1 MRPEWETHAWDRSA
15 EGGYTAEKSGGE
27 MIMMRN
33 AGMWSGVLGIV
44 AGALALFG
52 TVAVVGVELPLATM
66 PLSAGQLANA
76 LLTASESLRSMPLV
90 ADRVA
95 QIVAF
100 LQSVSG
106 GSLAALL
113 WALSIG
119 HILVCGTAIAL
130 AALSLRD
137 ARRSWRPVVAGALVV
152 ADVVAVLVL
161 CSIMNWQLY
170 LVVRSVAQG
179 NPWAVGRGI
188 AGLQLTL
195 TPGLGLT
202 IGGFLGGYA
211 IVLALIARRRAQ
223 TLDAA
228 RTTEDCQ

>member
-195 TPGLGLT
+195 TPGLGLA

-223 TLDAA
+223 ASGAA
-228 RTTEDCQ
+228 RTTEDCR

>member
-1 MRPEWETHAWDRSA
+1 
-15 EGGYTAEKSGGE
+15 
-27 MIMMRN
+27 MMRN
-33 AGMWSGVLGIV
+33 AEMWSGVLGIV
-44 AGALALFG
+44 AGALALYG
-52 TVAVVGVELPLATM
+52 TVAVVGVELPLATI

-76 LLTASESLRSMPLV
+76 LLTALESLRSMPLV
-90 ADRVA
+90 ADRVE

-119 HILVCGTAIAL
+119 HIMVCGTAIAL
-130 AALSLRD
+130 SALSLRD

-152 ADVVAVLVL
+152 ADVVAVLML
-161 CSIMNWQLY
+161 CSVMNWQLY

-179 NPWAVGRGI
+179 NPWAVGRGV

-195 TPGLGLT
+195 TPGLGLA
-202 IGGFLGGYA
+202 IGGFLGGCA
-211 IVLALIARRRAQ
+211 VVLARIARRRAQ
-223 TLDAA
+223 ASDPA

>member
-1 MRPEWETHAWDRSA
+1 MRPEWETHAWDGRA
-15 EGGYTAEKSGGE
+15 EGDYTAEKSGGE

-33 AGMWSGVLGIV
+33 AGMWSGVLGIM

-211 IVLALIARRRAQ
+211 IVLALIARRCAQ
-223 TLDAA
+223 ASGAA

>member
-1 MRPEWETHAWDRSA
+1 MRDA
-15 EGGYTAEKSGGE
+15 E
-27 MIMMRN
+27 
-33 AGMWSGVLGIV
+33 MWSGVLGIV

-52 TVAVVGVELPLATM
+52 TVAVVGVELPLATI

-90 ADRVA
+90 ADRVE

-119 HILVCGTAIAL
+119 HIMVCGTAIAL
-130 AALSLRD
+130 SALSLRD
-137 ARRSWRPVVAGALVV
+137 ARRSWRPVVADALVV
-152 ADVVAVLVL
+152 ADVVAVLML
-161 CSIMNWQLY
+161 CSVMNWQLY
-170 LVVRSVAQG
+170 LVVHSVAQG
-179 NPWAVGRGI
+179 NPWAVGRGV

-195 TPGLGLT
+195 TPGLGLA
-202 IGGFLGGYA
+202 IGGFLGGCA
-211 IVLALIARRRAQ
+211 VVLARIARRRAQ
-223 TLDAA
+223 ASDSA
-228 RTTEDCQ
+228 RTT